1 VGTDT
6 RDPLTLAAVLLLM
19 VGFYYYYVVGVHYAD
34 RALSRASA
42 LASLVCGVVAV
53 VILVRVVL

>member
-1 VGTDT
+1 MGTDT

-19 VGFYYYYVVGVHYAD
+19 VGFYYYVVGVHYAD

-42 LASLVCGVVAV
+42 LGSLVCGVVAV